1 LDRPT
6 RYRLH
11 DDRRLSREILGTM
24 DVYFQDDA
32 MLIRINGKTQRQFP
46 VSVEAGGSE

>member
-1 LDRPT
+1 LDRPI
-6 RYRLH
+6 RYRP
-11 DDRRLSREILGTM
+11 DDVRRLSREILGTT

-32 MLIRINGKTQRQFP
+32 VIIRINGKTQRRFP